1 MAILCRDLRLL
12 FVLTPA
18 TGSTAIGQ
26 LLIERFGGEWLPAE
40 NRPEIRKKHS
50 TLRDLMAHGLVDE
63 AMRRELVV
71 ATSVRNPYDRLV
83 SIYAKRRGAP
93 PDRVADPDSWLYGPS
108 GLNRAEDVRW
118 IASHTFPQWIR
129 RRFLRNWLLRSLL
142 GRSTSVYGPFV
153 DGVDVVLRYER
164 LQADFDDLIRRV
176 GGTPCEIPRINVS
189 LARETPSYRD
199 AYDRFSQVLVQIGQ
213 REDLARFGYS
223 F

>member
-1 MAILCRDLRLL
+1 MAILCRELGLL

-18 TGSTAIGQ
+18 TGSTAVGQ
-26 LLIERFGGEWLPAE
+26 LLIERFGGEWIPAE
-40 NRPEIRKKHS
+40 NGPEIRKKHS
-50 TLRDLMAHGLVDE
+50 TLGELMARGLVDE

-93 PDRVADPDSWLYGPS
+93 PERVADPDSWLYGPK
-108 GLNRAEDVRW
+108 GLGRAADVAW
-118 IASHTFPQWIR
+118 IAEHDFRQWIR
-129 RRFLRNWLLRSLL
+129 RRFIRNWLLRTLL
-142 GRSTSVYGPFV
+142 GRSRSVYDRFV
-153 DGVDVVLRYER
+153 DGVDVVMRYER

-189 LARETPSYRD
+189 AVRGARPYSEE
-199 AYDRFSQVLVQIGQ
+199 YDRLTRLLVRIGQ
-213 REDLARFGYS
+213 SEDLARFGYS